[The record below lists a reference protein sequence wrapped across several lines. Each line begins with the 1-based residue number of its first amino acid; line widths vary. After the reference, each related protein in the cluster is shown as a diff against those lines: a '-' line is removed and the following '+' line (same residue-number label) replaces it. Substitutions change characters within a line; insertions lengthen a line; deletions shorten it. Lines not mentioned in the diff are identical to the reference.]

1 MAARQ
6 RPQPA
11 GPRALTGSPDA
22 KRKAAVILEALCGM
36 RTTQSASDELGVALV
51 RYYVLE
57 TRMMQAMIDALEPKA
72 RGRQRSANVEM
83 AALRDDK
90 QRLEREVLRLQAMY
104 RVTQRAVG
112 VRKQEQKKAAP
123 KAGKPSK
130 TRRVRRQPRGE
141 RVVAAIRSSA
151 ESAGFASAPATVQ
164 EAANTG
170 GS

>member
-1 MAARQ
+1 MATRQ

-11 GPRALTGSPDA
+11 GPKALSGSAEA
-22 KRKAAVILEALCGM
+22 KRKAALILEALCGL
-36 RTTQSASDELGVALV
+36 RSTQAASDELGVALV

-72 RGRQRSANVEM
+72 RGRQRTANVEM
-83 AALRDDK
+83 SALRADK
-90 QRLEREVLRLQAMY
+90 QRLEREVLRLQALY

-112 VRKQEQKKAAP
+112 VQQTKKATAA

-141 RVVAAIRSSA
+141 RVANAIRSSA
-151 ESAGFASAPATVQ
+151 SSSIAGDPSAIVSSATD
-164 EAANTG
+164 NG
-170 GS
+170 GV